1 MWKTVDEMEAEY
13 SKKNEASQDR
23 SQSDNVDND
32 NYQQE
37 PKMETSQEFDD
48 DMKKA
53 RDKFPESY
61 SLKLIEE
68 VMNENFPIHQESPT
82 PNDSPFH
89 QTTDAHPTMD
99 VDEYQQLDQDK
110 NHLQAK
116 QGEAVNDFERD

>member
-1 MWKTVDEMEAEY
+1 MFFRDIVDELTRRA
-13 SKKNEASQDR
+13 QDILDANF
-23 SQSDNVDND
+23 Q
-32 NYQQE
+32 
-37 PKMETSQEFDD
+37 FDD